1 MRVSE
6 PPVLVCPECGA
17 PRAADGTP
25 SCSCAHRAS
34 EAHLQSRTAE
44 AAAAEDFDPVRIR
57 PFVEVG
63 EEPTGSAEEPERP
76 SEAGELTETPL
87 MPTHGV
93 RTDAAPLDGPPA
105 DLLVSDA
112 PDRRKRRTLLVAGA
126 GAVVAVLVT
135 GAFVSG
141 LFTYDSPVR
150 DGSVAGGVRAGVP
163 EEPPASGKPSAMAS
177 SPTAT
182 TPTRSSAAPSSP
194 PSAEP
199 SGSVTPTGTT
209 TPVGSPSSVAATATA
224 APVPT
229 ASNSRPPVLRLGDQ
243 GPEVVEL
250 QLRLRQVG
258 FYGTDADGD
267 FDRDV
272 ESAVRSYQVARLV
285 LQDESGVYGAV
296 TRTSLE
302 SETSQP

>member
-1 MRVSE
+1 MSE

-34 EAHLQSRTAE
+34 EAHLESRTAE

-63 EEPTGSAEEPERP
+63 DEPAEPERP
-76 SEAGELTETPL
+76 EEAGELTETPL
-87 MPTHGV
+87 LSTTVV
-93 RTDAAPLDGPPA
+93 RSDDPPLDEPPA
-105 DLLVSDA
+105 GLTASDA
-112 PDRRKRRTLLVAGA
+112 PDRRKWRTVLIAGVAA
-126 GAVVAVLVT
+126 AVAVLLV
-135 GAFVSG
+135 GGFVSG
-141 LFTYDSPVR
+141 LFRYDSPVR

-163 EEPPASGKPSAMAS
+163 EEPPASGTPSTTAS
-177 SPTAT
+177 SPLV
-182 TPTRSSAAPSSP
+182 TPTRSSASPSSS

-199 SGSVTPTGTT
+199 SGSVSPTGTT

-224 APVPT
+224 APGPT

-250 QLRLRQVG
+250 QLRLRQIG
-258 FYGTDADGD
+258 IYEGDADGD

-272 ESAVRSYQVARLV
+272 ESAVRSYQVTRLL
-285 LQDESGVYGAV
+285 LQDESGVYGAE
-296 TRTSLE
+296 TRASLE